1 MMMFYHTI
9 NMTSEPFSN
18 RKIRKIIDEYIRK
31 LHQKYYGNFQI
42 CDPFARESFSVELPN
57 CITNDLNPKFD
68 TDHNLEFNDFAKLME
83 TKQQKFKLVLFDPP
97 YNLSLLKKHY
107 DGIGKDLKRWQTH
120 SMWGKGKDCL
130 ARCVEPGGYVISFG
144 YNTHGFGHK
153 RGFDKIAVHVLEC
166 RAREDQYN
174 LLITVEQKMQKQ
186 LTEC

>member
-31 LHQKYYGNFQI
+31 LHQKYYGHFQI

-120 SMWGKGKDCL
+120 SMWGKGNDCV
-130 ARCVEPGGYVISFG
+130 ARCVEPGGYVISLG